1 MCRFFVD
8 SDVTIAKIVSSCLY
22 ITKWLYKVSK
32 ESCHVKTVD
41 LTTGNVQR
49 VIVALALPLVGSS
62 LLQFTYSLVDM
73 FWVGALGSDAVASIG
88 AASFY
93 IMLAQAI
100 QSLIVVGAGIKVS
113 QAVGK
118 RDDELIQRYVRSG
131 RRLNFGLG
139 LLSALLLISLGPT
152 LIGFLNMNAPT
163 VEHLAYQYLLVSAP
177 MLLFSFFNL
186 LFARLFSAC
195 GNTTTAMRIN
205 ATGVILN
212 MMLSPLFI
220 YPLGLGVLGAGL
232 ATLAAN
238 AVMFGF
244 FWHRA
249 RALFDW
255 EETVRPV
262 RADYTEI
269 FRLGFPM
276 ATQRVLFTVISIFL
290 ARMIGS
296 YGTEAIAAQRIG
308 LQIEAIAYMMIGGLN
323 GAIASYTGQNLGARK
338 IDRVHEGYRVTTRI
352 GMLYTGLITLVFL
365 VFPDA
370 LIRLFVDDP
379 TTIDIG
385 ASYLRIIG
393 VSLIF
398 ASLEMIGNGYF
409 SGLGLPKIPATIS
422 IVFTVARIPLAIL
435 LEPVLG
441 LDAIWWSMAISS
453 IVKGLV
459 SALYVRLTKKE
470 VTSLAKA
477 I

>member
-1 MCRFFVD
+1 M
-8 SDVTIAKIVSSCLY
+8 L
-22 ITKWLYKVSK
+22 K
-32 ESCHVKTVD
+32 ESFIVKTID
-41 LTTGNVQR
+41 LTTGQVQR

-93 IMLAQAI
+93 IMLGQAI

-113 QAVGK
+113 QAVGR
-118 RDDELIQRYVRSG
+118 RDQELIQRYVRAG
-131 RRLNFGLG
+131 RRMNLGIG
-139 LLSALLLISLGPT
+139 LLFVVLLAVLGQT
-152 LIGFLNMNAPT
+152 LIGFLNMNAPA
-163 VEHLAYQYLLVSAP
+163 VERLAYSYLLVSAP
-177 MLLFSFFNL
+177 MLVFSFFNL
-186 LFARLFSAC
+186 LFARLFSAY

-205 ATGVILN
+205 ATGVTLN
-212 MMLSPLFI
+212 MILSPLFI
-220 YPLGLGVLGAGL
+220 YPLGLGVVGAGL
-232 ATLAAN
+232 ATLVAN
-238 AVMFGF
+238 VVMFGF

-255 EETVRPV
+255 EETVEPNRT
-262 RADYTEI
+262 DYKEI
-269 FRLGFPM
+269 LRLGFPM

-308 LQIEAIAYMMIGGLN
+308 LQIESIAYMMIGGLN

-338 IDRVHEGYRVTTRI
+338 VDRVHEGYRVTTRL
-352 GMLYTGLITLVFL
+352 GVLYTGLITLVFL
-365 VFPDA
+365 FVPDV
-370 LIRLFVDDP
+370 LIGLFVDDP
-379 TTIDIG
+379 RTIDIG

-393 VSLIF
+393 ISLIF
-398 ASLEMIGNGYF
+398 ASFEMIGNGYF

-422 IVFTVARIPLAIL
+422 IVFTVARIPLAL
-435 LEPVLG
+435 ALEPYLG
-441 LDAIWWSMAISS
+441 LDAIWWSIAISS

-459 SALYVRLTKKE
+459 SVLYVRLMKKE
-470 VTSLAKA
+470 VNSLAEA

>member
-1 MCRFFVD
+1 M
-8 SDVTIAKIVSSCLY
+8 
-22 ITKWLYKVSK
+22 
-32 ESCHVKTVD
+32 
-41 LTTGNVQR
+41 TTGQVQR

-93 IMLAQAI
+93 IMLGQAI

-113 QAVGK
+113 QAVGR
-118 RDDELIQRYVRSG
+118 RDQALIQRYVRAG
-131 RRLNFGLG
+131 RRMNLGLG
-139 LLSALLLISLGPT
+139 LLFVTVLAAFGQA
-152 LIGFLNMNAPT
+152 LIGFLNMDAPA
-163 VEHLAYQYLLVSAP
+163 VERLAYSYLLVSAP
-177 MLLFSFFNL
+177 MLIFSFFNL
-186 LFARLFSAC
+186 LFARLFSAY

-205 ATGVILN
+205 ATGVTLN
-212 MMLSPLFI
+212 MILSPLFI
-220 YPLGLGVLGAGL
+220 YPLGLGVVGAGL
-232 ATLAAN
+232 ATLVAN
-238 AVMFGF
+238 VVMFGF

-255 EETVRPV
+255 EETVEPNRT
-262 RADYTEI
+262 DYKEI
-269 FRLGFPM
+269 LRLGFPM

-308 LQIEAIAYMMIGGLN
+308 LQVESIAYMMIGGLN

-338 IDRVHEGYRVTTRI
+338 VDRVHEGYRVTTRL
-352 GMLYTGLITLVFL
+352 GVLYTGLITLVFL
-365 VFPDA
+365 FVPDV
-370 LIRLFVDDP
+370 LIGLFVDDP

-385 ASYLRIIG
+385 ANYLRIIG
-393 VSLIF
+393 ISLIF
-398 ASLEMIGNGYF
+398 ASFEMIGNGYF

-422 IVFTVARIPLAIL
+422 IVFTVARIPLAL
-435 LEPVLG
+435 ALEPYLG
-441 LDAIWWSMAISS
+441 LDAIWWSIAISS

-459 SALYVRLTKKE
+459 SVLYVRLMKKE
-470 VTSLAKA
+470 VTSLAEA

>member
-1 MCRFFVD
+1 M
-8 SDVTIAKIVSSCLY
+8 
-22 ITKWLYKVSK
+22 
-32 ESCHVKTVD
+32 KTVD
-41 LTTGNVQR
+41 LTTGRVQS
-49 VIVALALPLVGSS
+49 VILALALPLVGSS

-93 IMLAQAI
+93 IMLGQAI
-100 QSLIVVGAGIKVS
+100 QSLLVVGAGIKVS
-113 QAVGK
+113 QAVGR
-118 RDDELIQRYVRSG
+118 RDQQLIQRYVKAGKRG
-131 RRLNFGLG
+131 NLVLG
-139 LLSALLLISLGPT
+139 LFFLTLLVAFGQT

-163 VEHLAYQYLLVSAP
+163 VERLAYSYLLVSAP

-186 LFARLFSAC
+186 LYARIFSAF

-205 ATGVILN
+205 ATGVTLN
-212 MMLSPLFI
+212 MILSPLFI

-232 ATLAAN
+232 ATLVAN

-255 EETVRPV
+255 EETVEPV

-269 FRLGFPM
+269 VRLGFPM
-276 ATQRVLFTVISIFL
+276 ATQRVLFTVISILL

-308 LQIEAIAYMMIGGLN
+308 LQIESIAYMMIGGLN
-323 GAIASYTGQNLGARK
+323 GAIASYTGQNIGARQ
-338 IDRVHEGYRVTTRI
+338 IERVHEGYRVTTHL

-365 VFPDA
+365 FFPDV
-370 LIRLFVDDP
+370 LIRAFVDDP
-379 TTIDIG
+379 TTIEIG
-385 ASYLRIIG
+385 ASYLRIIS

-409 SGLGLPKIPATIS
+409 SGLGLPKIPAMIS

-435 LEPVLG
+435 LEPYLG
-441 LDAIWWSMAISS
+441 IDAIWWSIAISS

-459 SALYVRLTKKE
+459 SALFVRLKKKE
-470 VTSLAKA
+470 VTSLAEA